1 MDIKTQLSEEF
12 KLLPKYAS
20 NIVDLIEEGN
30 TIPFIARYRKEMHGG
45 CNDELLRDFA
55 DRLTYLKNLET
66 RKEEVRSSIEGQG
79 KWTDELAAALEKAVT
94 LTEVEDIYRPYKQ
107 KKKTRASVAV
117 ERGLQP
123 LADVIFAQEQKE
135 CDITALASQYVDPE
149 KEVNTPEEAI
159 AGAKDIIAER
169 ISDDAETRKALRE
182 FLFKEGL
189 IVSVFSDKQE
199 DKEKLN
205 TYEMYKD
212 FSEKFPRFR
221 RIAYLRLTAEKKR
234 NALRFRLTRTASA
247 PYASSRRNS

>member
-79 KWTDELAAALEKAVT
+79 KWTEELAAALEKAST
-94 LTEVEDIYRPYKQ
+94 LTEVEDVYRPYKQ

-123 LADVIFAQEQKE
+123 LADIIFAQ
-135 CDITALASQYVDPE
+135 
-149 KEVNTPEEAI
+149 
-159 AGAKDIIAER
+159 AKGVR
-169 ISDDAETRKALRE
+169 
-182 FLFKEGL
+182 
-189 IVSVFSDKQE
+189 
-199 DKEKLN
+199 
-205 TYEMYKD
+205 Y
-212 FSEKFPRFR
+212 
-221 RIAYLRLTAEKKR
+221 
-234 NALRFRLTRTASA
+234 
-247 PYASSRRNS
+247 